1 MIMNET
7 MCQAYDYLME
17 SKSDPDY
24 LKVMKWAVSYEYNS
38 PKPNEDGTP
47 QPSHIGNYFSNIL
60 FKGASFGE
68 KDCQCVLIYTGKI
81 KSDMKYGSTKV
92 TDLRTVTIEY
102 HINGLEE
109 IKYICKSEE
118 PIIKA
123 LARNCPP
130 GNNGAAI
137 LHDIARECVRNV
149 VMYPENDKHDK
160 YTFHNLATLGDQL
173 VKCPLLPNSIKRTG
187 ERNVGGQ
194 GGYKIEGKTTAFTCI
209 VPPEKRRA
217 FEAAYGEANRQG
229 INVPR
234 TKANSNEQYV
244 TLRWAEHN
252 KWTANRTE
260 DENGNLIFTVATIGE
275 FAEAFMKD
283 LVRRGV
289 IEDYT
294 FKQVDISKRG
304 EILINGNT
312 TKKSAG
318 SASKGSKE
326 GPSTS
331 ATLAFDADSFDRGAK
346 LSNALVKRYMSSHPK
361 GNATLDVNQDVQSVT
376 FNGMSKG
383 AIDDAI
389 AFLKSKS
396 LTFSKM

>member
-1 MIMNET
+1 
-7 MCQAYDYLME
+7 
-17 SKSDPDY
+17 
-24 LKVMKWAVSYEYNS
+24 
-38 PKPNEDGTP
+38 
-47 QPSHIGNYFSNIL
+47 
-60 FKGASFGE
+60 
-68 KDCQCVLIYTGKI
+68 
-81 KSDMKYGSTKV
+81 
-92 TDLRTVTIEY
+92 
-102 HINGLEE
+102 
-109 IKYICKSEE
+109 
-118 PIIKA
+118 
-123 LARNCPP
+123 
-130 GNNGAAI
+130 
-137 LHDIARECVRNV
+137 
-149 VMYPENDKHDK
+149 
-160 YTFHNLATLGDQL
+160 
-173 VKCPLLPNSIKRTG
+173 
-187 ERNVGGQ
+187 
-194 GGYKIEGKTTAFTCI
+194 
-209 VPPEKRRA
+209 
-217 FEAAYGEANRQG
+217 
-229 INVPR
+229 
-234 TKANSNEQYV
+234 
-244 TLRWAEHN
+244 
-252 KWTANRTE
+252 
-260 DENGNLIFTVATIGE
+260 
-275 FAEAFMKD
+275 MKD

-294 FKQVDISKRG
+294 FKQVEISKRG